1 MPAPVPVAQRRR
13 RPAVAWTAWTLC
25 GVSMALSVAS
35 VPLAGLNGVS
45 PVELLASHAAVGT
58 AFAILFPILGA
69 LIVIRLPRN
78 WFGWVLLAQGA
89 FLGTYVF
96 VQQYAPLAL
105 GRSAAGWSLPGGALA
120 SWLGTWTNLPG
131 IALASTFFLLLFP
144 DGRLP
149 SRRWRPLAWASAVV
163 TVVPAAI
170 VAVQA
175 WPLRGPALLDL
186 DAYPRVDAVW
196 TTGFVLA
203 LLLLVPSVAAVVVR
217 FRRSTGIQRQQLKW
231 FAYAGVVAVPLNA
244 LAQQPGY
251 GPVLELLQAP
261 VLFAAIAIAIF
272 RHRLYDIDRL
282 LNRTLVYGLLTAIL
296 GGGYATAVL
305 LLGQAFSPGRDPSS
319 LVVAATTLAAAAVF
333 QPLRRGVQRAVDRRF
348 NRRRYDAA
356 RTVDAFA
363 VRLRDQVDLDTLT
376 TELLAV
382 VRQTMEPTQAS
393 LWLRSTPDRPQQPT
407 MPVRS
412 PSV

>member
-1 MPAPVPVAQRRR
+1 MPAPVPIAQRRR
-13 RPAVAWTAWTLC
+13 RPAVVWTAWTLC
-25 GVSMALSVAS
+25 GLSMALSVAS
-35 VPLAGLNGVS
+35 VPLASLNGVS
-45 PVELLASHAAVGT
+45 PVELLTSHAAVGT
-58 AFAILFPILGA
+58 AFAISFPILGA

-89 FLGTYVF
+89 FLGPYVF
-96 VQQYAPLAL
+96 VQQYTPLAL

-175 WPLRGPALLDL
+175 WSLRGPAPIDL
-186 DAYPRVDAVW
+186 NAYPRVNAVW
-196 TTGFVLA
+196 TTGFLLA

-296 GGGYATAVL
+296 GGGYAIAVL
-305 LLGQAFSPGRDPSS
+305 LLGQAFSPGRHPSS

-356 RTVDAFA
+356 RTVDGFA

-382 VRQTMEPTQAS
+382 VQQTMEPTQIS
-393 LWLRSTPDRPQQPT
+393 LWLRSTPDRSQRYIMPT
-407 MPVRS
+407 RS

>member
-1 MPAPVPVAQRRR
+1 M
-13 RPAVAWTAWTLC
+13 
-25 GVSMALSVAS
+25 
-35 VPLAGLNGVS
+35 
-45 PVELLASHAAVGT
+45 
-58 AFAILFPILGA
+58 
-69 LIVIRLPRN
+69 IRLPRN

-89 FLGTYVF
+89 FLGPYVF
-96 VQQYAPLAL
+96 VQQYTPLAL

-120 SWLGTWTNLPG
+120 SWLEAWTNLPG
-131 IALASTFFLLLFP
+131 MALASTFFLLLFP

-163 TVVPAAI
+163 TVVPAAN
-170 VAVQA
+170 VAMQA
-175 WPLRGPALLDL
+175 WPLRGPTPIDL
-186 DAYPRVDAVW
+186 NAYPRVNAVW
-196 TTGFVLA
+196 TTGFLLA
-203 LLLLVPSVAAVVVR
+203 LLLLLPSVAAVVVR

-261 VLFAAIAIAIF
+261 ILFAAIAIAIF

-282 LNRTLVYGLLTAIL
+282 LNRTLVYGLLSAIL
-296 GGGYATAVL
+296 GGGYAIAV
-305 LLGQAFSPGRDPSS
+305 LLGQAFSLGRHPSS

-348 NRRRYDAA
+348 NRRRYDAV
-356 RTVDAFA
+356 RTVAGFSA
-363 VRLRDQVDLDTLT
+363 RLRNQIDLDTLM

-382 VRQTMEPTQAS
+382 VQHTMEPTQVS
-393 LWLRSTPDRPQQPT
+393 LWLRSTPDRSQQDTVPT
-407 MPVRS
+407 RS